1 MTDHGSGP
9 DKQTG
14 SRRDGIDIEHRLQ
27 EMEKQRRVILNAT
40 DDERLRRCMR
50 LVGADLG
57 ATQRLDFDAA
67 SELHDG
73 LRAHR
78 EGQR

>member
-1 MTDHGSGP
+1 
-9 DKQTG
+9 
-14 SRRDGIDIEHRLQ
+14 
-27 EMEKQRRVILNAT
+27 MEKQRRVILNAT

-73 LRAHR
+73 IRAHR

>member
-1 MTDHGSGP
+1 MQPNDSGP

-14 SRRDGIDIEHRLQ
+14 SRRDGIDIEHRLR
-27 EMEKQRRVILNAT
+27 EMEKQRRIILQAT
-40 DDERLRRCMR
+40 DDERLRRCMQ

-57 ATQRLDFDAA
+57 ATRRLDFDAA

>member
-1 MTDHGSGP
+1 MTDTNDHSP
-9 DKQTG
+9 AG

-73 LRAHR
+73 IRAHR

>member
-1 MTDHGSGP
+1 MPTNDSGP
-9 DKQTG
+9 DKQSG
-14 SRRDGIDIEHRLQ
+14 SRSSGIDIEHRLQ

-73 LRAHR
+73 IRAHR